1 MTITRNNM
9 QEQIEKSGKKK
20 QKIVTQEKRGDIT
33 VIRVRYGD

>member
-9 QEQIEKSGKKK
+9 QQHIEKSGKKK